1 MPFDKT
7 RLSGL
12 CLALFLGVTTVS
24 SAWAHKI
31 ISAAYPDG
39 NKIEGEIGFS
49 NGDMAANVLVI
60 VSDVEGNKLGE
71 VTTDEEGFFTFVTT
85 TRVDHHFR
93 ADLSA
98 GHIASFVVTADEL
111 PETLEG
117 EKSLENEIVTEG
129 PGDTVNTGMAPVAA
143 SASVTAGTM
152 MDEELFKSIV
162 GKEVSKLRKEL
173 ALFKEERRFQ
183 DILGGIGYILG
194 IFGIASFLLGRRKP
208 VKDQ

>member
-7 RLSGL
+7 KLPGL
-12 CLALFLGVTTVS
+12 CLALLLGVTTAT

-39 NKIEGEIGFS
+39 DKIEGEIGFS
-49 NGDMAANVLVI
+49 NGDMAGDVLVV
-60 VSDVEGNKLGE
+60 VSDADGNKLGE
-71 VTTDEEGFFTFVTT
+71 TTTDEDGFFTFIATA
-85 TRVDHHFR
+85 RVDHHFR

-111 PETLEG
+111 PETLNG
-117 EKSLENEIVTEG
+117 ADGTAKQVAVADA
-129 PGDTVNTGMAPVAA
+129 GDSAAAGMAPTSPAVA
-143 SASVTAGTM
+143 SGTI
-152 MDEELFKSIV
+152 MDEELLKSVV

>member
-1 MPFDKT
+1 M
-7 RLSGL
+7 
-12 CLALFLGVTTVS
+12 
-24 SAWAHKI
+24 
-31 ISAAYPDG
+31 
-39 NKIEGEIGFS
+39 
-49 NGDMAANVLVI
+49 
-60 VSDVEGNKLGE
+60 
-71 VTTDEEGFFTFVTT
+71 
-85 TRVDHHFR
+85 
-93 ADLSA
+93 
-98 GHIASFVVTADEL
+98 ADEL